1 MTEILTESL
10 QAVFATLIFPGGLF
24 ALALGLFLKGVDRKV
39 LARLQRRVGP
49 PLYQPVLDLLKL
61 LTKETLIPN
70 TASEVAFRLAPVL
83 GLTGVLV
90 TAAVMPI
97 GGVWSGVSG
106 LGDLLVLLYLLP
118 IPAMGLM
125 LAGGSSSSPY
135 GALGF
140 SREMCLMFAYEMPLI
155 AAFLAVAVRVGGS
168 GVSGVSGGS
177 LLSLPAIM
185 DYQYLHGPLLFD
197 PVMLP
202 AALAL
207 LFFIP
212 GTMGSGLFDIP
223 EAEPEVIEG
232 PLLEYSGPLLAAFH
246 LMSAVKLVV
255 VLELAV
261 ALLCPNPLVS
271 ISTISTIGGGA
282 GFGAG
287 VLANLLWH
295 IFKCLVLLMV
305 SVTFFRAATGRLR
318 LDQGFSFFVKY
329 TSPLALVSL
338 GLAFLLR

>member
-1 MTEILTESL
+1 MTSVLEAAF
-10 QAVFATLIFPGGLF
+10 AVLIFPGGLF
-24 ALALGLFLKGVDRKV
+24 ALALGLFLKGADRKV

-49 PLYQPVLDLLKL
+49 PLYQPVLDLIKL
-61 LTKETLIPN
+61 MTKETLIPT
-70 TASEVAFRLAPVL
+70 TANEVAFRLAPVL

-97 GGVWSGVSG
+97 GGVWSGVTG

-125 LAGGSSSSPY
+125 LAGGASSSPY

-140 SREMCLMFAYEMPLI
+140 SREMCVMFAYEMPLI
-155 AAFLAVAVRVGGS
+155 ASFLAVAVRVGGAT
-168 GVSGVSGGS
+168 GS
-177 LLSLPAIM
+177 FLSLPAIM
-185 DYQYLHGPLLFD
+185 DYQFQHGPLLLD

-207 LFFIP
+207 IIFIP
-212 GTMGSGLFDIP
+212 GTMGHGLFDIP

-232 PLLEYSGPLLAAFH
+232 PLLEYSGPLLAVFN

-261 ALLCPNPLVS
+261 ALLFPNPLFPVGM
-271 ISTISTIGGGA
+271 GGGI
-282 GFGAG
+282 GLLGN
-287 VLANLLWH
+287 LAWH
-295 IFKCLVLLMV
+295 VCKCLVLLML
-305 SVTFFRAATGRLR
+305 SVTCFRAATGRLR

-338 GLAFLLR
+338 GLAFMLR

>member
-1 MTEILTESL
+1 MTDILE
-10 QAVFATLIFPGGLF
+10 AAFAILIFPGGLF
-24 ALALGLFLKGVDRKV
+24 ALALGLFLKGTDRKV

-49 PLYQPVLDLLKL
+49 PLYQPVLDIIKL
-61 LTKETLIPN
+61 MTKETLIPS
-70 TASEVAFRLAPVL
+70 TANEVAFRLAPVL

-97 GGVWSGVSG
+97 GGVWSGVNG
-106 LGDLLVLLYLLP
+106 LGDLLILLYLLP

-125 LAGGSSSSPY
+125 LAGGASSSPY

-155 AAFLAVAVRVGGS
+155 ASFLAVAVRVGGAT
-168 GVSGVSGGS
+168 GS

-185 DYQYLHGPLLFD
+185 DYQFQHGPLLFD

-207 LFFIP
+207 ILFIP

-232 PLLEYSGPLLAAFH
+232 PLLEYSGPLLAVFH
-246 LMSAVKLVV
+246 LMSVVKLVV

-261 ALLCPNPLVS
+261 ALLCPNPLVA
-271 ISTISTIGGGA
+271 GG
-282 GFGAG
+282 GAG
-287 VLANLLWH
+287 VLANLAWH
-295 IFKCLVLLMV
+295 ICKCLVLLMV
-305 SVTFFRAATGRLR
+305 SVTCFRAATGRLR

-338 GLAFLLR
+338 GLAFMLR

>member
-1 MTEILTESL
+1 MTDVLE
-10 QAVFATLIFPGGLF
+10 AVFAVLIFPGGLF
-24 ALALGLFLKGVDRKV
+24 VLALGLLLKGVDRKV
-39 LARLQRRVGP
+39 VARLQRRVGP
-49 PLYQPVLDLLKL
+49 PLYQPALDIIKL
-61 LTKETLIPN
+61 MTKETLIPD
-70 TASEVAFRLAPVL
+70 TANEAAFRLAPVL
-83 GLTGVLV
+83 GLTGMLV
-90 TAAVMPI
+90 TAALLPI
-97 GGVWSGVSG
+97 GGVWNGVTG

-140 SREMCLMFAYEMPLI
+140 SREMCMMFAYEMPLI
-155 AAFLAVAVRVGGS
+155 AAFLAVAVRVGGAD
-168 GVSGVSGGS
+168 GSGGS

-185 DYQYLHGPLLFD
+185 DYQFQHGPLLLD

-207 LFFIP
+207 LLFIP
-212 GTMGSGLFDIP
+212 GTMGHGLFDIP
-223 EAEPEVIEG
+223 EAESEVLEG
-232 PLLEYSGPLLAAFH
+232 PLLEYSGPLLAVFH

-261 ALLCPNPLVS
+261 ALLFPNPLVA
-271 ISTISTIGGGA
+271 TGGG
-282 GFGAG
+282 G
-287 VLANLLWH
+287 VLVNLVWH

-305 SVTFFRAATGRLR
+305 SVTCFRAATGRLR

>member
-1 MTEILTESL
+1 
-10 QAVFATLIFPGGLF
+10 LI
-24 ALALGLFLKGVDRKV
+24 
-39 LARLQRRVGP
+39 
-49 PLYQPVLDLLKL
+49 
-61 LTKETLIPN
+61 
-70 TASEVAFRLAPVL
+70 
-83 GLTGVLV
+83 
-90 TAAVMPI
+90 
-97 GGVWSGVSG
+97 
-106 LGDLLVLLYLLP
+106 LLYLLP

-125 LAGGSSSSPY
+125 LAGGASSSPY

-155 AAFLAVAVRVGGS
+155 ASFLAVAVRVGGAA
-168 GVSGVSGGS
+168 GS

-185 DYQYLHGPLLFD
+185 DYQFQHGPLLFD

-207 LFFIP
+207 ILFIP

-261 ALLCPNPLVS
+261 ALLFPNPLV
-271 ISTISTIGGGA
+271 GAGGA
-282 GFGAG
+282 GG
-287 VLANLLWH
+287 VLANLAWH
-295 IFKCLVLLMV
+295 ICKCLVLLMV
-305 SVTFFRAATGRLR
+305 SVTCFRAATGRLR
-318 LDQGFSFFVKY
+318 LDQGFSFFVKL

-338 GLAFLLR
+338 GLAFMLR

>member
-1 MTEILTESL
+1 MTELLTDTL
-10 QAVFATLIFPGGLF
+10 QAAFAVLIFPGGLF
-24 ALALGLFLKGVDRKV
+24 ALALGLLLKGADRKV

-49 PLYQPVLDLLKL
+49 PLYQPVLDLIKL
-61 LTKETLIPN
+61 ATKETLIPS
-70 TASEVAFRLAPVL
+70 TANETAFRLAPVL

-90 TAAVMPI
+90 TAAVLPI
-97 GGVWSGVSG
+97 GGVWNGVSG

-155 AAFLAVAVRVGGS
+155 AVFLAVAVRVGG
-168 GVSGVSGGS
+168 VGGS

-197 PVMLP
+197 PIMLP

-207 LFFIP
+207 LIFIP
-212 GTMGSGLFDIP
+212 GTMGCGLFDIP

-232 PLLEYSGPLLAAFH
+232 PLLEYSGPLLGAFH

-261 ALLCPNPLVS
+261 ALFFPNPLVPM
-271 ISTISTIGGGA
+271 G
-282 GFGAG
+282 GAG
-287 VLANLLWH
+287 VLVNLAWH
-295 IFKCLVLLMV
+295 IAKCLVLLML

-318 LDQGFSFFVKY
+318 LDQGFSLFIKY

>member
-1 MTEILTESL
+1 MTSVLEAAF
-10 QAVFATLIFPGGLF
+10 AVLVFPGGLF
-24 ALALGLFLKGVDRKV
+24 ALALGLLLKGADRKL

-49 PLYQPVLDLLKL
+49 PLYQPVLDIIKL
-61 LTKETLIPN
+61 MTKETLIPK
-70 TASEVAFRLAPVL
+70 TANELAFRLAPVL

-90 TAAVMPI
+90 TAAVMPV
-97 GGVWSGVSG
+97 GGVWSGITG
-106 LGDLLVLLYLLP
+106 MGDLLVLLYLLP

-125 LAGGSSSSPY
+125 LAGGASSSPY

-140 SREMCLMFAYEMPLI
+140 SREMCVMFAYEMPLI
-155 AAFLAVAVRVGGS
+155 ASFLAVAVRVGGA
-168 GVSGVSGGS
+168 GGAGGS
-177 LLSLPAIM
+177 MLSLPAIM
-185 DYQYLHGPLLFD
+185 DYQYAHGPLLFD

-207 LFFIP
+207 LIFIP

-223 EAEPEVIEG
+223 EAESEVLEG
-232 PLLEYSGPLLAAFH
+232 PLLEYSGPLLAVFN

-261 ALLCPNPLVS
+261 ALLFPNPLAAPQGLGIV
-271 ISTISTIGGGA
+271 
-282 GFGAG
+282 
-287 VLANLLWH
+287 ANLAWH
-295 IFKCLVLLMV
+295 ICKCLVLLML
-305 SVTFFRAATGRLR
+305 SVTCFRAATGRLR

-338 GLAFLLR
+338 GLAFMLR

>member
-1 MTEILTESL
+1 MTDIAE
-10 QAVFATLIFPGGLF
+10 AVFAILIFPGGLF
-24 ALALGLFLKGVDRKV
+24 ALALGLFLKGADRKA

-49 PLYQPVLDLLKL
+49 PLYQPVLDIIKL
-61 LTKETLIPN
+61 MTKETLIPT
-70 TASEVAFRLAPVL
+70 TANETAFLLAPVL
-83 GLTGVLV
+83 GLTGMLV
-90 TAAVMPI
+90 TAAVLPI
-97 GGVWSGVSG
+97 GGVYGGVPG

-125 LAGGSSSSPY
+125 LAGGASSSPY

-140 SREMCLMFAYEMPLI
+140 SREMCMMFAYEMPLI
-155 AAFLAVAVRVGGS
+155 ATFLAVAVRVGGAS
-168 GVSGVSGGS
+168 GS

-185 DYQYLHGPLLFD
+185 DYQYRTGPLLFD

-212 GTMGSGLFDIP
+212 GTMGHGLFDIP

-232 PLLEYSGPLLAAFH
+232 PLLEYSGPLLAMFH

-261 ALLCPNPLVS
+261 ALFFPNPLVA
-271 ISTISTIGGGA
+271 GGG
-282 GFGAG
+282 GW
-287 VLANLLWH
+287 VLANLAWH
-295 IFKCLVLLMV
+295 VCKCLVLLML
-305 SVTFFRAATGRLR
+305 SVTCFRAATGRLR
-318 LDQGFSFFVKY
+318 LDQGFKFFVKF
-329 TSPLALVSL
+329 TSPLALASL
-338 GLAFLLR
+338 GMAFILR

>member
-1 MTEILTESL
+1 MTNILEAAF
-10 QAVFATLIFPGGLF
+10 AVLIFPGGLF
-24 ALALGLFLKGVDRKV
+24 ALALGLFLKGADRKM

-49 PLYQPVLDLLKL
+49 PLYQPVLDIIKL
-61 LTKETLIPN
+61 LTKETLIPT
-70 TASEVAFRLAPVL
+70 TANEVAFRLAPVL

-90 TAAVMPI
+90 TAAVLPI
-97 GGVWSGVSG
+97 GGVWSGISG
-106 LGDLLVLLYLLP
+106 LGDLLILLYLLP

-125 LAGGSSSSPY
+125 LAGGASSSPY

-155 AAFLAVAVRVGGS
+155 ASFLAVAVRVGGAA
-168 GVSGVSGGS
+168 GS

-185 DYQYLHGPLLFD
+185 DYQFQHGPLLFD

-207 LFFIP
+207 ILFIP

-261 ALLCPNPLVS
+261 ALLFPNPLV
-271 ISTISTIGGGA
+271 GAGGA
-282 GFGAG
+282 GG
-287 VLANLLWH
+287 VLANLAWH
-295 IFKCLVLLMV
+295 ICKCLVLLMV
-305 SVTFFRAATGRLR
+305 SVTCFRAATGRLR
-318 LDQGFSFFVKY
+318 LDQGFSFFVKL

-338 GLAFLLR
+338 GLAFMLR

>member
-1 MTEILTESL
+1 MTEILEAAF
-10 QAVFATLIFPGGLF
+10 AVLVFPGGLF
-24 ALALGLFLKGVDRKV
+24 ALALGLLLKGADRKV

-49 PLYQPVLDLLKL
+49 PLWQPALDLIKL
-61 LTKETLIPN
+61 MTKETLIPN
-70 TASEVAFRLAPVL
+70 TASETAFRLAPVL
-83 GLTGVLV
+83 GLAGVLV

-97 GGVWSGVSG
+97 GGVWNGVRG

-125 LAGGSSSSPY
+125 LAGGASSSPY

-155 AAFLAVAVRVGGS
+155 AAFLAVAVRVGGI
-168 GVSGVSGGS
+168 GGGAA
-177 LLSLPAIM
+177 LSLPAIM

-197 PVMLP
+197 PIMLP
-202 AALAL
+202 AALAML
-207 LFFIP
+207 IFIP

-232 PLLEYSGPLLAAFH
+232 PLLEYSGPLLGAFH

-261 ALLCPNPLVS
+261 ALFFPNPLVA
-271 ISTISTIGGGA
+271 A
-282 GFGAG
+282 GGAG
-287 VLANLLWH
+287 VLVNLCWH
-295 IFKCLVLLMV
+295 VCKCLVLLML

-318 LDQGFSFFVKY
+318 LDQGFSLFVKY

-338 GLAFLLR
+338 GLAFWLR

>member
-1 MTEILTESL
+1 MTDVLE
-10 QAVFATLIFPGGLF
+10 AVFAVLIFPGGLF
-24 ALALGLFLKGVDRKV
+24 VLALGLLLKGVDRKV
-39 LARLQRRVGP
+39 VARLQRRVGP
-49 PLYQPVLDLLKL
+49 PLYQPALDIIKL
-61 LTKETLIPN
+61 MTKETLIPD
-70 TASEVAFRLAPVL
+70 TANEAAFRLAPVL
-83 GLTGVLV
+83 GLTGMLV
-90 TAAVMPI
+90 TAALLPI
-97 GGVWSGVSG
+97 GGVWNGVTG

-140 SREMCLMFAYEMPLI
+140 SREMCMMFAYEMPLI
-155 AAFLAVAVRVGGS
+155 AAFLAVAVRVGGAD
-168 GVSGVSGGS
+168 GSGGS

-185 DYQYLHGPLLFD
+185 DYQFQHGPLLLD

-207 LFFIP
+207 LLFIP
-212 GTMGSGLFDIP
+212 GTMGHGLFDIP
-223 EAEPEVIEG
+223 EAESEVLEG
-232 PLLEYSGPLLAAFH
+232 PLLEYSGPLLAVFQ

-261 ALLCPNPLVS
+261 ALLFPNPLVA
-271 ISTISTIGGGA
+271 TGGG
-282 GFGAG
+282 G
-287 VLANLLWH
+287 VLVNLVWH

-305 SVTFFRAATGRLR
+305 SVTCFRAATGRLR

>member
-1 MTEILTESL
+1 MTDALE
-10 QAVFATLIFPGGLF
+10 AVFAVLIFPGGLF
-24 ALALGLFLKGVDRKV
+24 ALALGLLLKGADRKV

-49 PLYQPVLDLLKL
+49 PLYQPALDLLKL
-61 LTKETLIPN
+61 MTKETLIPK
-70 TASEVAFRLAPVL
+70 TANEVAFRLAPVL

-140 SREMCLMFAYEMPLI
+140 SREMCMMFAYEMPLI
-155 AAFLAVAVRVGGS
+155 ASFLAVAVRVGGS
-168 GVSGVSGGS
+168 SGS

-185 DYQYLHGPLLFD
+185 DYQFVHGPLLLD

-202 AALAL
+202 ATLAL
-207 LFFIP
+207 LLFIP
-212 GTMGSGLFDIP
+212 GTMGHGLFDIP

-232 PLLEYSGPLLAAFH
+232 PLLEYSGPLLAVFH

-261 ALLCPNPLVS
+261 ALLFPNPLVVGV
-271 ISTISTIGGGA
+271 GGGA
-282 GFGAG
+282 L
-287 VLANLLWH
+287 VNLAWH
-295 IFKCLVLLMV
+295 VCKCLVLLMV
-305 SVTFFRAATGRLR
+305 SVTCFRAATGRLR
-318 LDQGFSFFVKY
+318 LDQGFSLFVKY

>member
-1 MTEILTESL
+1 MTNSL
-10 QAVFATLIFPGGLF
+10 QAVFAMLIFPGGLF
-24 ALALGLFLKGVDRKV
+24 VLALGLFLKGVDRKV

-49 PLYQPVLDLLKL
+49 PLYQPVLDILKL
-61 LTKETLIPN
+61 ATKETLIPD
-70 TASEVAFRLAPVL
+70 TANEGAFQLAPVL
-83 GLTGVLV
+83 GLTGMLV
-90 TAAVMPI
+90 TAALLPI
-97 GGVWSGVSG
+97 GGVWNGVTG
-106 LGDLLVLLYLLP
+106 LGDLLILLYLLP

-140 SREMCLMFAYEMPLI
+140 SREMCMMFAYEMPLI
-155 AAFLAVAVRVGGS
+155 ASFLAVAVRVGGA
-168 GVSGVSGGS
+168 GGSGGS

-207 LFFIP
+207 LLFIP

-261 ALLCPNPLVS
+261 ALFFPNPLVA
-271 ISTISTIGGGA
+271 TGDGG
-282 GFGAG
+282 
-287 VLANLLWH
+287 VMVNLLWH
-295 IFKCLVLLMV
+295 ICKCLVLLMV
-305 SVTFFRAATGRLR
+305 SVTCFRAATGRLR

-329 TSPLALVSL
+329 TSPLALASL

>member
-1 MTEILTESL
+1 MTD
-10 QAVFATLIFPGGLF
+10 AVEALFAILIFPGGLF
-24 ALALGLFLKGVDRKV
+24 VLALGLLLKGVDRKV

-49 PLYQPVLDLLKL
+49 PLYQPALDIIKL
-61 LTKETLIPN
+61 TAKETLIPD
-70 TASEVAFRLAPVL
+70 TANETAFRLAPVL
-83 GLTGVLV
+83 GLTGMLV
-90 TAAVMPI
+90 TAALLPI
-97 GGVWSGVSG
+97 GGVWNGVSG

-140 SREMCLMFAYEMPLI
+140 SREMCMMFAYEMPLI
-155 AAFLAVAVRVGGS
+155 ASFLAVAVRVGGAS
-168 GVSGVSGGS
+168 GS

-185 DYQYLHGPLLFD
+185 DYQFQHGPLLFD

-207 LFFIP
+207 LLFIP
-212 GTMGSGLFDIP
+212 GTMGHGLFDIP

-232 PLLEYSGPLLAAFH
+232 PLLEYSGPLLAVFH

-255 VLELAV
+255 VLELGV
-261 ALLCPNPLVS
+261 ALLFPNPLVAA
-271 ISTISTIGGGA
+271 GGG
-282 GFGAG
+282 G
-287 VLANLLWH
+287 VLVNLLWH
-295 IFKCLVLLMV
+295 IAKCLVLLMV
-305 SVTFFRAATGRLR
+305 SVTCFRAATGRLR

>member
-1 MTEILTESL
+1 MTEILE
-10 QAVFATLIFPGGLF
+10 AAFAILIFPGGLF
-24 ALALGLFLKGVDRKV
+24 ALALGMFLKGADRKV

-49 PLYQPVLDLLKL
+49 PLYQPVLDIIKL
-61 LTKETLIPN
+61 MTKETLIPT
-70 TASEVAFRLAPVL
+70 TANEVAFRLAPVL

-97 GGVWSGVSG
+97 GGVWNGVSG

-125 LAGGSSSSPY
+125 LAGGASSSPY

-155 AAFLAVAVRVGGS
+155 ATFLAVAVRVGGAS
-168 GVSGVSGGS
+168 GS

-185 DYQYLHGPLLFD
+185 DYQFQNGPLLFD

-207 LFFIP
+207 IIFIP
-212 GTMGSGLFDIP
+212 GTMGHGLFDIP

-261 ALLCPNPLVS
+261 ALLFPNPLV
-271 ISTISTIGGGA
+271 A
-282 GFGAG
+282 GGAG
-287 VLANLLWH
+287 VLANLAWH
-295 IFKCLVLLMV
+295 ICKCLVLLML
-305 SVTFFRAATGRLR
+305 SVTCFRAATGRLR

-338 GLAFLLR
+338 GLAFMLR

>member
-1 MTEILTESL
+1 MTDVLE
-10 QAVFATLIFPGGLF
+10 AVFAVLIFPGGLF
-24 ALALGLFLKGVDRKV
+24 VLALGLLLKGVDRKV
-39 LARLQRRVGP
+39 VARLQRRVGP
-49 PLYQPVLDLLKL
+49 PLYQPALDIIKL
-61 LTKETLIPN
+61 MTKETLIPD
-70 TASEVAFRLAPVL
+70 TANEAAFRLAPVL
-83 GLTGVLV
+83 GLTGMLV
-90 TAAVMPI
+90 TAALLPI
-97 GGVWSGVSG
+97 GGVWNGVTG

-140 SREMCLMFAYEMPLI
+140 SREMCMMFAYEMPLI
-155 AAFLAVAVRVGGS
+155 AAFLAVAVRVGGAD
-168 GVSGVSGGS
+168 GSGGS

-185 DYQYLHGPLLFD
+185 DYQFQHGPLLLD

-207 LFFIP
+207 LLFIP
-212 GTMGSGLFDIP
+212 GTMGHGLFDIP

-232 PLLEYSGPLLAAFH
+232 PLLEYSGPLLAVFH

-261 ALLCPNPLVS
+261 ALLFPNPLVAS
-271 ISTISTIGGGA
+271 GGG
-282 GFGAG
+282 G
-287 VLANLLWH
+287 VLVNLLWH

-305 SVTFFRAATGRLR
+305 SVTCFRAATGRLR

>member
-1 MTEILTESL
+1 MTDVIE
-10 QAVFATLIFPGGLF
+10 AVFAILIFPGGLF
-24 ALALGLFLKGVDRKV
+24 VLALGLLLKGVDRKV
-39 LARLQRRVGP
+39 VARLQRRVGP
-49 PLYQPVLDLLKL
+49 PLYQPALDIIKL
-61 LTKETLIPN
+61 MTKETLIPD
-70 TASEVAFRLAPVL
+70 TANEAAFRLAPVL
-83 GLTGVLV
+83 GLTGMLV
-90 TAAVMPI
+90 TAALLPI
-97 GGVWSGVSG
+97 GGVWNGVSG

-140 SREMCLMFAYEMPLI
+140 SREMCMMFAYEMPLI
-155 AAFLAVAVRVGGS
+155 ASFLAVAVRVGGAS
-168 GVSGVSGGS
+168 GS

-185 DYQYLHGPLLFD
+185 DYQFQHGPLLFD

-207 LFFIP
+207 ILFIP
-212 GTMGSGLFDIP
+212 GTMGHGLFDIP

-232 PLLEYSGPLLAAFH
+232 PLLEYSGPLLAVFH

-255 VLELAV
+255 VLELGV
-261 ALLCPNPLVS
+261 ALLFPNPLVA
-271 ISTISTIGGGA
+271 IGGG
-282 GFGAG
+282 G
-287 VLANLLWH
+287 VLVNLFWH
-295 IFKCLVLLMV
+295 IVKCLVLLMV
-305 SVTFFRAATGRLR
+305 SVTCFRAATGRLR

>member
-1 MTEILTESL
+1 MTDVIE
-10 QAVFATLIFPGGLF
+10 AVFAILIFPGGLF
-24 ALALGLFLKGVDRKV
+24 VLALGLLLKGVDRKV
-39 LARLQRRVGP
+39 VARLQRRVGP
-49 PLYQPVLDLLKL
+49 PLYQPALDIIKL
-61 LTKETLIPN
+61 MTKETLIPD
-70 TASEVAFRLAPVL
+70 TANEAAFRLAPVL
-83 GLTGVLV
+83 GLTGMLV
-90 TAAVMPI
+90 TAALLPI
-97 GGVWSGVSG
+97 GGVWNGVTG

-140 SREMCLMFAYEMPLI
+140 SREMCMMFAYEMPLI
-155 AAFLAVAVRVGGS
+155 AAFLAVAVRVGGAS
-168 GVSGVSGGS
+168 GS

-185 DYQYLHGPLLFD
+185 DYQFLHGPLLFD

-207 LFFIP
+207 ILFIP
-212 GTMGSGLFDIP
+212 GTMGHGLFDIP
-223 EAEPEVIEG
+223 EAESEVLEG
-232 PLLEYSGPLLAAFH
+232 PLLEYSGPLLAVFQ

-261 ALLCPNPLVS
+261 ALLFPNPLVAAS
-271 ISTISTIGGGA
+271 GGG
-282 GFGAG
+282 
-287 VLANLLWH
+287 VLLNLVWH

-305 SVTFFRAATGRLR
+305 SVTCFRAATGRLR

>member
-1 MTEILTESL
+1 MTDVTE
-10 QAVFATLIFPGGLF
+10 AVFAILLFPGGLF
-24 ALALGLFLKGVDRKV
+24 VLTLGLLLKGVDRKV
-39 LARLQRRVGP
+39 VARLQRRVGP
-49 PLYQPVLDLLKL
+49 PLYQPALDIIKL
-61 LTKETLIPN
+61 LTKETLIPD
-70 TASEVAFRLAPVL
+70 TANELAFRLAPVL
-83 GLTGVLV
+83 GLTGMLV
-90 TAAVMPI
+90 TAALMPI
-97 GGVWSGVSG
+97 GGVWNGVSG

-135 GALGF
+135 GSLGF
-140 SREMCLMFAYEMPLI
+140 SREMCMMFAYEMPLI
-155 AAFLAVAVRVGGS
+155 ASFLAVAVRVGGAS
-168 GVSGVSGGS
+168 GS

-185 DYQYLHGPLLFD
+185 DYQFQHGPLLFD

-207 LFFIP
+207 ILFIP
-212 GTMGSGLFDIP
+212 GTMGHGLFDIP

-232 PLLEYSGPLLAAFH
+232 PLLEYSGPLLAVFH

-255 VLELAV
+255 VLELGV
-261 ALLCPNPLVS
+261 ALLFPNPLV
-271 ISTISTIGGGA
+271 TTGGG
-282 GFGAG
+282 G
-287 VLANLLWH
+287 VLVNLLWH
-295 IFKCLVLLMV
+295 IMKCLVLLMV
-305 SVTFFRAATGRLR
+305 SVTCFRAATGRLR

>member
-1 MTEILTESL
+1 MTDVLE
-10 QAVFATLIFPGGLF
+10 AVFAILIFPGGLF
-24 ALALGLFLKGVDRKV
+24 ALALGLLLKGVDRKV
-39 LARLQRRVGP
+39 VARLQRRVGP
-49 PLYQPVLDLLKL
+49 PLYQPALDIIKL
-61 LTKETLIPN
+61 TTKETLIPD
-70 TASEVAFRLAPVL
+70 TANEVAFRLAPVL
-83 GLTGVLV
+83 GLTGMLV
-90 TAAVMPI
+90 TAALLPI
-97 GGVWSGVSG
+97 GGVWNGVAG

-140 SREMCLMFAYEMPLI
+140 SREMCMMFAYEMPLI
-155 AAFLAVAVRVGGS
+155 ASFLAVAVRVGGAS
-168 GVSGVSGGS
+168 GPF
-177 LLSLPAIM
+177 LSLPAIM
-185 DYQYLHGPLLFD
+185 DYQFQHGPLLLD

-207 LFFIP
+207 ILFIP
-212 GTMGSGLFDIP
+212 GTMGHGLFDIP

-232 PLLEYSGPLLAAFH
+232 PLLEYSGPLLAVFH

-261 ALLCPNPLVS
+261 ALLCPNPLVAA
-271 ISTISTIGGGA
+271 GGG
-282 GFGAG
+282 G

-305 SVTFFRAATGRLR
+305 SVTCFRAATGRLR

>member
-1 MTEILTESL
+1 MTDAVEALFAIL
-10 QAVFATLIFPGGLF
+10 VFPGGLF
-24 ALALGLFLKGVDRKV
+24 VLALGLLLKGVDRKV

-49 PLYQPVLDLLKL
+49 PLYQPALDIIKL
-61 LTKETLIPN
+61 TTKETLIPD
-70 TASEVAFRLAPVL
+70 TANEAAFRLAPVL
-83 GLTGVLV
+83 GLTGMLV
-90 TAAVMPI
+90 TAALLPI
-97 GGVWSGVSG
+97 GGVWDGVSG

-140 SREMCLMFAYEMPLI
+140 SREMCMMFAYEMPLI
-155 AAFLAVAVRVGGS
+155 ASFLAVAVRVGGAS
-168 GVSGVSGGS
+168 GS

-185 DYQYLHGPLLFD
+185 DYQFQHGPLLFD

-207 LFFIP
+207 ILFIP
-212 GTMGSGLFDIP
+212 GTMGHGLFDIP

-232 PLLEYSGPLLAAFH
+232 PLLEYSGPLLAVFQ

-255 VLELAV
+255 VLELGV
-261 ALLCPNPLVS
+261 ALLFPNPLVA
-271 ISTISTIGGGA
+271 TGGG
-282 GFGAG
+282 G
-287 VLANLLWH
+287 VLVNLLWH
-295 IFKCLVLLMV
+295 IVKCLVLLLV
-305 SVTFFRAATGRLR
+305 SVTCFRAATGRLR

>member
-1 MTEILTESL
+1 MTDVLTDSL
-10 QAVFATLIFPGGLF
+10 QAVFAVLIFPGGLF
-24 ALALGLFLKGVDRKV
+24 VLALGLLLKGVDRKV

-49 PLYQPVLDLLKL
+49 PLYQPALDILKL
-61 LTKETLIPN
+61 TTKETLIPD
-70 TASEVAFRLAPVL
+70 TANEGAFRLAPVL

-90 TAAVMPI
+90 TAALMPI

-140 SREMCLMFAYEMPLI
+140 SREMCMMFAYEMPLI
-155 AAFLAVAVRVGGS
+155 ASFLAVAVRVGGS
-168 GVSGVSGGS
+168 TGS

-185 DYQYLHGPLLFD
+185 DYQFQHGPLLFD

-207 LFFIP
+207 VLFIP
-212 GTMGSGLFDIP
+212 GTMGHGLFDIP

-232 PLLEYSGPLLAAFH
+232 PLLEYSGPLLAVFH

-255 VLELAV
+255 VLELGV

-271 ISTISTIGGGA
+271 IGDGATGVGIGIGGG
-282 GFGAG
+282 
-287 VLANLLWH
+287 VLVNLLWH
-295 IFKCLVLLMV
+295 ICKCLVLLMV

>member
-1 MTEILTESL
+1 MSNILE
-10 QAVFATLIFPGGLF
+10 AAFAILIFPGGAF

-49 PLYQPVLDLLKL
+49 PLIQPLLDVLKL
-61 LTKETLIPN
+61 TTKETLIPT
-70 TASEVAFRLAPVL
+70 TANELAFKLAPVI

-97 GGVWSGVSG
+97 GGVWSGVTG
-106 LGDLLVLLYLLP
+106 MGDILVLLYLLP
-118 IPAMGLM
+118 IPAMALM
-125 LAGGSSSSPY
+125 LAGSASSSPY

-140 SREMCLMFAYEMPLI
+140 SREMAIMFAYEMPLV
-155 AAFLAVAVRVGGS
+155 ASFLAVAVRVGGAS
-168 GVSGVSGGS
+168 GS
-177 LLSLPAIM
+177 LFSLDAIM
-185 DYQYLHGPLLFD
+185 AYQFAHGPLLLD
-197 PVMLP
+197 PVMMP

-207 LFFIP
+207 LIFIP

-232 PLLEYSGPLLAAFH
+232 PLLEYSGPLLATFN

-261 ALLCPNPLVS
+261 ALLWPNGLGGNVLVN
-271 ISTISTIGGGA
+271 
-282 GFGAG
+282 
-287 VLANLLWH
+287 LAWH
-295 IFKCLVLLMV
+295 VFKCLTLLML
-305 SVTFFRAATGRLR
+305 SVTCFRAATGRLR

-338 GLAFLLR
+338 GLAYMLR

>member
-1 MTEILTESL
+1 MTDILE
-10 QAVFATLIFPGGLF
+10 AAFAILIFPGGLF
-24 ALALGLFLKGVDRKV
+24 ALALGLFLKGTDRKV

-49 PLYQPVLDLLKL
+49 PLYQPVLDIIKL
-61 LTKETLIPN
+61 MTKETLIPS
-70 TASEVAFRLAPVL
+70 TANEVAFRLAPVL

-97 GGVWSGVSG
+97 GGVWSGVNG
-106 LGDLLVLLYLLP
+106 LGDLLILLYLLP

-125 LAGGSSSSPY
+125 LAGGASSSPY

-155 AAFLAVAVRVGGS
+155 ASFLAVAVRVGGAT
-168 GVSGVSGGS
+168 GS

-185 DYQYLHGPLLFD
+185 DYQFQHGPLLFD

-207 LFFIP
+207 ILFIP

-232 PLLEYSGPLLAAFH
+232 PLLEYSGPLLAVFH

-261 ALLCPNPLVS
+261 ALLCPNPLVA
-271 ISTISTIGGGA
+271 GG
-282 GFGAG
+282 GAG
-287 VLANLLWH
+287 VLANLAWH
-295 IFKCLVLLMV
+295 ICKCLVLLMV
-305 SVTFFRAATGRLR
+305 SVTCFRAATGRLR

-338 GLAFLLR
+338 GLAFMLR